1 MNTRQT
7 PIIVICLLLFAGLLR
22 VDFVFYIAYV
32 LAGLFLFSWW
42 FTPRLLKGVHA
53 KRSYAPNAFLGETVP
68 VTIELENPSRL
79 PMPWLHVQEMTALNL
94 RSGTS
99 LNDAVALGGRSSIK
113 LTYEVR
119 AMRRGYYRVGPL
131 RLESADVFGMRD
143 AKGEFSAE
151 YLTVYPH
158 IIPIAKLNLRSRLPF
173 GTIASKQRLYADP
186 ARPMGVRNF
195 RSGDSMRQINWKAS
209 ARLSQSAGN
218 NLLVKTLEPAIS
230 LQTMILLDLD
240 NKGYMRQ
247 TRLDTVEWA
256 IVVAASIAAHLVNQR
271 QPVGL
276 VTSGYDPLAGEKAGG
291 TAFDEGTGR
300 LTEEKV
306 GDVSAENAIIQTG
319 NLIAPRK
326 GRAHLMRVLELL
338 ARVEARRTT
347 HSFAD
352 FATRAMLRQSWGTTL
367 IVISPNG
374 DETMTGT
381 LHRLIQSGFSPVLL
395 VVQPTSNF
403 GQIRERARRLGV
415 MAHAV
420 FSETDLGQIR

>member
-1 MNTRQT
+1 MNTRQI
-7 PIIVICLLLFAGLLR
+7 PIIVIGLLLFAGLLR
-22 VDFVFYIAYV
+22 IDFVFYVAYV

-42 FTPRLLKGVHA
+42 FTPRLLRGVRA
-53 KRSYAPNAFLGETVP
+53 KRAYAPNAFLGETVP
-68 VTIELENPSRL
+68 VTVELENPSRL
-79 PMPWLHVQEMTALNL
+79 PIPWLHVQEMTALNL

-113 LTYEVR
+113 LVYEVR

-151 YLTVYPH
+151 YLTVYPR
-158 IIPIAKLNLRSRLPF
+158 IVPIAKLNLRSRLPF
-173 GTIASKQRLYADP
+173 GTIASRQRLYADP

-230 LQTMILLDLD
+230 LQTLILLDFD
-240 NKGYMRQ
+240 SESYARQ
-247 TRLDTVEWA
+247 TRIDTTEWA
-256 IVVAASIAAHLVNQR
+256 IVVAASIAAYLVNQR
-271 QPVGL
+271 QPVGI
-276 VTSGYDPLAGEKAGG
+276 VTNGHDPLAGNKDNGS
-291 TAFDEGTGR
+291 AFDEGTGR
-300 LTEEKV
+300 LKGSEI
-306 GDVSAENAIIQTG
+306 SAEADLIQPG

-338 ARVEARRTT
+338 ARLEPRATP

-352 FATRAMLRQSWGTTL
+352 FATRATLQQSWGTTL

-374 DETMTGT
+374 DEVMTGT
-381 LHRLIQSGFSPVLL
+381 LHRLIQSGFTPVLL

-415 MAHAV
+415 MAHPV
-420 FSETDLGQIR
+420 FNEAGLGQIR